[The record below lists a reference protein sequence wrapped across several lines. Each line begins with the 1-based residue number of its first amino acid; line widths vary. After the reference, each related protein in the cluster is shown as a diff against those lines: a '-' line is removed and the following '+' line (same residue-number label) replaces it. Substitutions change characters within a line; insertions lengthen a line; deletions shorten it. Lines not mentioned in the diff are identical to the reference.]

1 MLRVFYIWL
10 HRWQYPFPTTLD
22 VFCINISQSAH
33 ILTCKFKLS
42 KMVTYKS
49 VHDFWRRNL
58 EWRTIGQCTEMRIM
72 EKYIYSQIKDVLDQI
87 NAEQA
92 CSFVSLNS
100 RICIVVLLYNSLLNW
115 WKLFEYF
122 KKWKTLDIIEILM
135 FRFRNSRMHG
145 MLFCVVLFCNQIS
158 NFTLLLL
165 WTLCTLYC

>member
-33 ILTCKFKLS
+33 IFTCKFIIS

-72 EKYIYSQIKDVLDQI
+72 EKYIYIVK
-87 NAEQA
+87 
-92 CSFVSLNS
+92 S

-122 KKWKTLDIIEILM
+122 EKWKTLDIIEILM

-158 NFTLLLL
+158 NFALLLL